1 VRLTLTVVDP
11 VASHWV
17 DLRVDA
23 DDTAT
28 VGDVVPRLVEAVR
41 GRAQAVPA
49 GVIPL
54 HGRGP
59 ATREPL
65 PPVFVGGFPLDPAQP
80 LTRSPLR
87 DGVLVSVGDPRGCL
101 LPEPA
106 GLVEIRIA
114 GGPDAGDV
122 VRLPLGEF
130 DIGTAP
136 HAVVRMPRGPG
147 HAVTGT
153 VEPDGTVRLEPVPG
167 VEVRLEQEPLTTA
180 TRWEPRVQLRV
191 PDPGGD
197 VVLELAVPG
206 PADAALDPTDDG
218 GLAFNRPPR
227 LAPYHEVVKLV
238 RPQKPEK
245 PGGVHIPWVI
255 ALIPLVL
262 GGVMY
267 FVMRKTGG
275 GMQMIYLLFLLM
287 SPVMLIGTGLG
298 NLRSGRKKYRKDMK
312 QYRQDAA
319 EFDGK
324 VDAARRVEELHRR
337 LDQPEPAAALLV
349 AAGPRH
355 TLWERR
361 PVDPDALTLRIG
373 LGDLPAGRVEV
384 RDGAET
390 EPAPIT
396 RSVPVSVSLRD
407 AGVVG
412 IAGPRP
418 YRAGLSRWLLLQLA
432 VQHSPVELSLVLLS
446 ARPPEDAGEW
456 EWTRWLPHLR
466 GGDGGL
472 RAGLDPQGTAARAVE
487 LATLVEARR
496 AAARGG
502 GGFGAGVATFD
513 PVVVVLDG
521 ARDLRRL
528 AGVPT
533 VLDDGPALGVYAICL
548 DDEERFLPEECSAV
562 AVLRSR
568 HEVALSVSGRAVVD
582 GVLPDGLG
590 IAHAERAAR
599 AMAPVRDVSRDDEGS
614 RLPASA
620 RLLAVLGMEH
630 PTPGGIAR
638 GWALGGRT
646 TQALLGVGETGPFGV
661 DLRLDGPHGL
671 IAGTT
676 GSGKSELLQTL
687 IASLSVGNRPDE
699 FTFVLI
705 DYKGGAAF
713 KDCVRLPHTVGM
725 VTDLDGHLTTR
736 ALESLAAELRR
747 RERRLGRA
755 GAKDIEDYLDQL
767 RPGDEPMP
775 RLLIV
780 IDEFAALV
788 AELPDFVA
796 GLVDVA
802 RRGRS
807 LGVHLLLATQRPAGV
822 VSNDIKS
829 NTNLRIALRVTDS
842 EDSQDVIDAADA
854 AHIAKSTPGRAYARL
869 GHSSLIAFQ
878 SARVGGKP
886 PSQGGD
892 TPAAAVLP
900 TSFPAEAEPWPRMR
914 VEDGEDDPTRP
925 TDLAT
930 LVEAIRGAG
939 ELAGITPPPSPWL
952 PALDEVVVLDDL
964 DLPAAATVGVVPPLP
979 FGLGDVPSEQCRST
993 ETFDLERSGHLLVAG
1008 SARTG
1013 RSTAL
1018 RAIAGAVGRFTDPR
1032 DVHLYG
1038 IDCGN
1043 NALLPLLSL
1052 PHTGAVVTR
1061 DQPDRLSRLLY
1072 RLLEEVAARQQLLAR
1087 QGYADVT
1094 EQRAHSAP
1102 EDRLPYLVVLLD
1114 RWEGFMAA
1122 YENYD
1127 LGKLVDLAYRLLQEG
1142 AGVGIKIVLSAD
1154 RSGLIGK
1161 LSTMVEDRL
1170 VLRLADPSDYSAVGM
1185 TVRDVP
1191 DHMPP
1196 GRAFRADT
1204 LREVQVAL
1212 LDGDVAG
1219 TAQVAALQAIGR
1231 AASDRA
1237 GELPPASRPARV
1249 DQLPVQTTYAEAVAL
1264 RGGPAPSAAALVGV
1278 GGDSL
1283 GGRSLDVVDSG
1294 PGLLVVGPPR
1304 TGRSTTLL
1312 TMTRSLLDAGW
1323 HAVVLT
1329 PRRSPLRELRG
1340 RPGVAGVFT
1349 TEDEAGAVREVL
1361 DGAPRPLVL
1370 VVDDLELL
1378 DPDGPHAAML
1388 ERFHGSIR
1396 DSGDAVLAGGSTED
1410 LTSTYRGPV
1419 VAIKKSRSGVLLA
1432 PRSYNDG
1439 ELLGARLP
1447 REIGGPAPAGRGLLV
1462 RGGQWEPV
1470 QVALSTPAD

>member
-1 VRLTLTVVDP
+1 
-11 VASHWV
+11 
-17 DLRVDA
+17 
-23 DDTAT
+23 
-28 VGDVVPRLVEAVR
+28 
-41 GRAQAVPA
+41 
-49 GVIPL
+49 
-54 HGRGP
+54 
-59 ATREPL
+59 
-65 PPVFVGGFPLDPAQP
+65 
-80 LTRSPLR
+80 
-87 DGVLVSVGDPRGCL
+87 
-101 LPEPA
+101 
-106 GLVEIRIA
+106 
-114 GGPDAGDV
+114 
-122 VRLPLGEF
+122 
-130 DIGTAP
+130 
-136 HAVVRMPRGPG
+136 
-147 HAVTGT
+147 
-153 VEPDGTVRLEPVPG
+153 
-167 VEVRLEQEPLTTA
+167 
-180 TRWEPRVQLRV
+180 
-191 PDPGGD
+191 
-197 VVLELAVPG
+197 
-206 PADAALDPTDDG
+206 
-218 GLAFNRPPR
+218 
-227 LAPYHEVVKLV
+227 
-238 RPQKPEK
+238 
-245 PGGVHIPWVI
+245 
-255 ALIPLVL
+255 
-262 GGVMY
+262 
-267 FVMRKTGG
+267 
-275 GMQMIYLLFLLM
+275 
-287 SPVMLIGTGLG
+287 
-298 NLRSGRKKYRKDMK
+298 
-312 QYRQDAA
+312 
-319 EFDGK
+319 
-324 VDAARRVEELHRR
+324 
-337 LDQPEPAAALLV
+337 
-349 AAGPRH
+349 
-355 TLWERR
+355 
-361 PVDPDALTLRIG
+361 
-373 LGDLPAGRVEV
+373 
-384 RDGAET
+384 
-390 EPAPIT
+390 
-396 RSVPVSVSLRD
+396 
-407 AGVVG
+407 
-412 IAGPRP
+412 
-418 YRAGLSRWLLLQLA
+418 
-432 VQHSPVELSLVLLS
+432 
-446 ARPPEDAGEW
+446 
-456 EWTRWLPHLR
+456 
-466 GGDGGL
+466 
-472 RAGLDPQGTAARAVE
+472 
-487 LATLVEARR
+487 
-496 AAARGG
+496 
-502 GGFGAGVATFD
+502 
-513 PVVVVLDG
+513 
-521 ARDLRRL
+521 
-528 AGVPT
+528 
-533 VLDDGPALGVYAICL
+533 
-548 DDEERFLPEECSAV
+548 
-562 AVLRSR
+562 
-568 HEVALSVSGRAVVD
+568 
-582 GVLPDGLG
+582 
-590 IAHAERAAR
+590 
-599 AMAPVRDVSRDDEGS
+599 
-614 RLPASA
+614 
-620 RLLAVLGMEH
+620 
-630 PTPGGIAR
+630 
-638 GWALGGRT
+638 
-646 TQALLGVGETGPFGV
+646 
-661 DLRLDGPHGL
+661 
-671 IAGTT
+671 
-676 GSGKSELLQTL
+676 
-687 IASLSVGNRPDE
+687 
-699 FTFVLI
+699 
-705 DYKGGAAF
+705 
-713 KDCVRLPHTVGM
+713 M

-796 GLVDVA
+796 GLVDIA

-900 TSFPAEAEPWPRMR
+900 TSFPAEAEPWSRMR

-979 FGLGDVPSEQCRST
+979 FGLGDVPSEQRRST
-993 ETFDLERSGHLLVAG
+993 ETFDVERSGHLLVAG

-1127 LGKLVDLAYRLLQEG
+1127 LGKLVELAYRLLQEG
-1142 AGVGIKIVLSAD
+1142 AGVGIKVVLSAD

-1231 AASDRA
+1231 AASERA

-1304 TGRSTTLL
+1304 TGRSTALL

-1340 RPGVAGVFT
+1340 RPGVAAVFT

-1378 DPDGPHAAML
+1378 DQDGPHAAML